1 MDDLQEWPQYATGP
15 RDSLFAIG
23 VASSNFAALEAV
35 LHFIFGTVF
44 DLGQDDYAMIASKI
58 GTEATLILTR
68 QKVDSL
74 DCEQDIKDRLQHFL
88 QGFQICLANRNQLVH
103 SETSWLMSTH
113 KTEKTFLFKRTK
125 RGELHVA
132 APKLPQLR
140 EIADTMHVYK
150 QYGVRL
156 GNWINNHRTEPPMF
170 PEAGFPLPDKP
181 PLPVILDYSSD
192 PQSL

>member
-74 DCEQDIKDRLQHFL
+74 DCEQDIKDSSPTFSARFSDLPRKSQPTSTLRNFVADGYT
-88 QGFQICLANRNQLVH
+88 QNRENVSFQKNKKGRAARGSAETASTTGNRRHDACVQAIWRQ
-103 SETSWLMSTH
+103 T
-113 KTEKTFLFKRTK
+113 R
-125 RGELHVA
+125 
-132 APKLPQLR
+132 KL
-140 EIADTMHVYK
+140 D
-150 QYGVRL
+150 
-156 GNWINNHRTEPPMF
+156 
-170 PEAGFPLPDKP
+170 
-181 PLPVILDYSSD
+181 
-192 PQSL
+192 